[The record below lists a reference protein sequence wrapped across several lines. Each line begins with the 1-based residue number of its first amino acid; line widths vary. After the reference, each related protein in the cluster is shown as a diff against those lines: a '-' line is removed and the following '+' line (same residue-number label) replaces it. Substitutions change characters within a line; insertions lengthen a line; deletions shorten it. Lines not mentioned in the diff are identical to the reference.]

1 MLTLKPNNPNTDM
14 IEFLVAALM
23 SNNRQVAAMIA
34 KESLAC
40 GDTDSFN
47 QLHYEVGIFLMVLFC
62 LQVIKHCQEAL
73 RNSNHDP
80 HLMVNS
86 TSASIGNYYLV
97 ELVIKFRNFGN
108 RSIFYGHNSVDES
121 HSSS

>member
-14 IEFLVAALM
+14 IEFLVTALW

-47 QLHYEVGIFLMVLFC
+47 QLHYEVGSGIHHMDDRQKLLS
-62 LQVIKHCQEAL
+62 LW
-73 RNSNHDP
+73 
-80 HLMVNS
+80 
-86 TSASIGNYYLV
+86 
-97 ELVIKFRNFGN
+97 NF
-108 RSIFYGHNSVDES
+108 
-121 HSSS
+121 